1 MTINESNK
9 SGLKLQ
15 ICLAV
20 YDRNSKSSLMKINL
34 ETRKLKCAGYQWS
47 TEKTKK
53 KKRLWICQME
63 PLINK
68 KQ

>member
-34 ETRKLKCAGYQWS
+34 ETRKLKCAGSQ
-47 TEKTKK
+47 
-53 KKRLWICQME
+53 
-63 PLINK
+63 
-68 KQ
+68 